1 MNTFE
6 EKVVP
11 KVGETINTT
20 ADKAKSISELSNL
33 KKRLQYEEERIEEIF
48 SEIGKK
54 YFEEPIQNKK
64 LLDSLCEDIVT
75 RQKRIK
81 RMNFELN
88 ELKGIKVCEHCGTQI
103 DEKFMFCGVCGA
115 KLPSFVDDKDSD
127 SKTDYKEVEKY
138 LNLGKA

>member
-1 MNTFE
+1 MGIFD
-6 EKVVP
+6 

-54 YFEEPIQNKK
+54 YFEEPVQNKK

-115 KLPSFVDDKDSD
+115 KLPSFVDDKETD

>member
-1 MNTFE
+1 MGIFD
-6 EKVVP
+6 

-54 YFEEPIQNKK
+54 YFEEPVQNKK

-115 KLPSFVDDKDSD
+115 QLPSFVDDKDGD

>member
-1 MNTFE
+1 MGIFD
-6 EKVVP
+6 

>member
-1 MNTFE
+1 MGIFD
-6 EKVVP
+6 

-20 ADKAKSISELSNL
+20 ADKAKSISELGNL

-54 YFEEPIQNKK
+54 YFEEPVQNKK

-115 KLPSFVDDKDSD
+115 KLPSFVDDKDGD

>member
-1 MNTFE
+1 MGIFD
-6 EKVVP
+6 

-64 LLDSLCEDIVT
+64 LLDSLCEDIIT

-115 KLPSFVDDKDSD
+115 KLPSFVDDKESE

>member
-1 MNTFE
+1 MGIFD
-6 EKVVP
+6 

-54 YFEEPIQNKK
+54 YFEEPVQNKK
-64 LLDSLCEDIVT
+64 LLDSLCEDIIT

-127 SKTDYKEVEKY
+127 LKTDYKEVEKY

>member
-1 MNTFE
+1 MGIFD
-6 EKVVP
+6 

-54 YFEEPIQNKK
+54 YFEEPVQNKK

-115 KLPSFVDDKDSD
+115 KLPSFVDDKDGD

>member
-1 MNTFE
+1 MGIFD
-6 EKVVP
+6 

-64 LLDSLCEDIVT
+64 LLDSLCEDIIT

>member
-1 MNTFE
+1 MGIFD
-6 EKVVP
+6 

-54 YFEEPIQNKK
+54 YFEEPVQNKK
-64 LLDSLCEDIVT
+64 LLDSLCEDIIT
-75 RQKRIK
+75 RQKRVK

>member
-1 MNTFE
+1 MGIFD
-6 EKVVP
+6 

-54 YFEEPIQNKK
+54 YFEEPVQNKK
-64 LLDSLCEDIVT
+64 LLDSLCEDIIT

-115 KLPSFVDDKDSD
+115 KLPSFVDDKESE

>member
-1 MNTFE
+1 MGIFD
-6 EKVVP
+6 

-54 YFEEPIQNKK
+54 YFEEPVQNKK
-64 LLDSLCEDIVT
+64 LLDSLCEDIIT

>member
-1 MNTFE
+1 MGIFD
-6 EKVVP
+6 

-54 YFEEPIQNKK
+54 YFEEPVQNKK
-64 LLDSLCEDIVT
+64 LLDSLCEDITT

-127 SKTDYKEVEKY
+127 LKTDYKEVEKY

>member
-1 MNTFE
+1 MGIFD
-6 EKVVP
+6 

-54 YFEEPIQNKK
+54 YFEEPVQNKK

-115 KLPSFVDDKDSD
+115 KLPSFIDDKDGD

>member
-1 MNTFE
+1 MGIFD
-6 EKVVP
+6 

-54 YFEEPIQNKK
+54 YFEEPVQNKK

>member
-1 MNTFE
+1 MGIFD
-6 EKVVP
+6 

-54 YFEEPIQNKK
+54 YFEEPVQNKK
-64 LLDSLCEDIVT
+64 LLDSLCEDIIT

-127 SKTDYKEVEKY
+127 LKTDYKEVEKY
-138 LNLGKA
+138 QNLGKA